1 MSHQAHVRRVSS
13 AYWISRAI
21 ILFVYAFAIA
31 CIVILAIAFFLQLFN
46 ANQTA
51 PFVDWTYRA
60 AKRIMQPFRGIFPP
74 LEGEQGSVFDVS
86 MLFAIFMY
94 GLLALGLH
102 GLDRVDRPEDL
113 VTPVRVDVAAGRG
126 AGDRAGGRGDPRCS
140 AGPATRGVRGHVAA
154 TGSICS
160 FSGATERTPL
170 TTQAA
175 ISGTE
180 NRSAREA
187 GLERHVR
194 ARSARSPTR
203 RSVPR
208 PWGLGIIGGTAAGWA
223 HHG

>member
-102 GLDRVDRPEDL
+102 AFIAWIDRRISSLRYES
-113 VTPVRVDVAAGRG
+113 TWQPVSG
-126 AGDRAGGRGDPRCS
+126 
-140 AGPATRGVRGHVAA
+140 AA
-154 TGSICS
+154 TGR
-160 FSGATERTPL
+160 AV
-170 TTQAA
+170 AA
-175 ISGTE
+175 IPAAAPAPPPAV
-180 NRSAREA
+180 SA
-187 GLERHVR
+187 VTSPPPDP
-194 ARSARSPTR
+194 SAASQGPP
-203 RSVPR
+203 SEPR
-208 PWGLGIIGGTAAGWA
+208 
-223 HHG
+223 